1 MIGTVDE
8 VVASASGLED
18 YAVISPSADLPN
30 LEFLYV
36 ITSYN
41 AD

>member
-8 VVASASGLED
+8 VVSSSSGLTD
-18 YAVISPSADLPN
+18 YAVITPSADLSN
-30 LEFLYV
+30 LEFLYI